1 MFIFSSLFSVFFFTI
16 ILGLVWRH
24 RETHLYPDVI
34 LGVIAKSL
42 WLSWLIVN
50 VSYYSAFGEY
60 LNSFIILIVVFIS
73 INLFLNNYPSS
84 YIFSKRKYTSVLSI
98 LLVIGLFVLSA
109 LYNEYYSLI
118 FERWD
123 TVVSWNRWATEIS
136 ENTFHP
142 LNAAYPV
149 LFPGLWSLVYEVQSD
164 NSIWIIAK
172 SIMLIFP
179 IILIITIYSLLLREK
194 LLSVFLLIIVI
205 NIIFFSGNLYYLT
218 SGYMDYPVAA
228 MILVSMI
235 LLYLSSIDNDSS
247 NNERA
252 NELLLFSIVF
262 ASLAAVTKQAGIL
275 SFVPIVYYMVSKY
288 IDKTILVEKLSF
300 YSFVLLFPI
309 IMFLI
314 MYLLEQDNIFGNVDT
329 LKKLVANKAMD
340 SNIYLSAFN
349 IMHQKFPMPLTF
361 ILIAL
366 AMLNIFNL
374 KKITGQLGMLLFIMS
389 AVGFYIFSDCCSYDQ
404 RNGIWIFSF
413 LVVSAL
419 FGLSDFDNLTQ
430 VKLGGCTSIH
440 AKYLVG
446 IVLIFSFSLSI
457 LFGVNVSE
465 KSLRTL
471 QYNEQL
477 KIGSPGINNLILRYR
492 DKLGPNGVIVS
503 FYSLTRWLPGM
514 KNKYK
519 LCHGHMDDCVLNL
532 LDTYPGSLVL
542 VGKGKRDYPSVRK
555 YFTKDR
561 LLGWYGVY
569 QLYGPFNEGGVLNV
583 DLLQNKQ

>member
-24 RETHLYPDVI
+24 REPHLFPDAI

-50 VSYYSAFGEY
+50 VSYYSVFGEY
-60 LNSFIILIVVFIS
+60 LNFFIILIVVFIS
-73 INLFLNNYPSS
+73 MNLFKNKYPPS
-84 YIFSKRKYTSVLSI
+84 YIFSKRKYMSSFAVLT
-98 LLVIGLFVLSA
+98 VIGLFTLSA
-109 LYNEYYSLI
+109 FYNEYYSLI
-118 FERWD
+118 FQRWD

-149 LFPGLWSLVYEVQSD
+149 FFPGLWSLVYEVQGD

-172 SIMLIFP
+172 SIMLVFP
-179 IILIITIYSLLLREK
+179 VVLMITIYSLLLREK

-205 NIIFFSGNLYYLT
+205 NIIFFSGNSYYLT

-252 NELLLFSIVF
+252 NELLLFSVVF

-275 SFVPIVYYMVSKY
+275 SFLPIAYYMVSKY
-288 IDKTILVEKLSF
+288 INRTISGERFAL
-300 YSFVLLFPI
+300 YSFVLLLPI
-309 IMFLI
+309 GMFLI
-314 MYLLEQDNIFGNVDT
+314 MFFLEQDNIFGNIDA
-329 LKKLVANKAMD
+329 LNKLVARKVID
-340 SNIYLSAFN
+340 SSIYFTAFN
-349 IMHQKFPMPLTF
+349 IMHQKFPMHLTF
-361 ILIAL
+361 SLVVL
-366 AMLNIFNL
+366 SLLNIVSL
-374 KKITGQLGMLLFIMS
+374 KKINGQLGMLLFIIS
-389 AVGFYIFSDCCSYDQ
+389 VAGFFIFADCCSYDQ
-404 RNGIWIFSF
+404 RNGVWIFSF

-419 FGLSDFDNLTQ
+419 FGLSYFDNLTQ
-430 VKLGGCTSIH
+430 VKLGDYTSIH
-440 AKYLVG
+440 AKYIVG
-446 IVLIFSFSLSI
+446 FILFLSFSVPI
-457 LFGVNVSE
+457 LFAVNVSE
-465 KSLRTL
+465 KSLRNL

-477 KIGSPGINNLILRYR
+477 KIGSQGINNLLLRYK

-514 KNKYK
+514 KSKYK
-519 LCHGHMDDCVLNL
+519 LCHGHMDDCVLNIL
-532 LDTYPGSLVL
+532 GTLPGSLVL
-542 VGKGKRDYPSVRK
+542 VGKGRRDYPGARK

-561 LLGWYGVY
+561 LLGRYGVY
-569 QLYGPFNEGGVLNV
+569 ELYGPFNEGGVLNV
-583 DLLQNKQ
+583 GLLQNKQ

>member
-1 MFIFSSLFSVFFFTI
+1 MFVFSSSFSVFFFTI
-16 ILGLVWRH
+16 ILGLAWRH
-24 RETHLYPDVI
+24 REPHLYPDVI

-50 VSYYSAFGEY
+50 ISYYTTFGEY
-60 LNSFIILIVVFIS
+60 LNFFIILIVVFIS
-73 INLFLNNYPSS
+73 INLFLKNYPSC
-84 YIFSKRKYTSVLSI
+84 YIFKKRKYISFLAA
-98 LLVIGLFVLSA
+98 LLVIGLFMLSA
-109 LYNEYYSLI
+109 SYTDYYSLI
-118 FERWD
+118 FQRWD

-142 LNAAYPV
+142 MNAAYPV
-149 LFPGLWSLVYEVQSD
+149 FFPGLWSLVYEVQSD
-164 NSIWIIAK
+164 NSIWIMAK

-179 IILIITIYSLLLREK
+179 IILMVTIYSLLLREK

-205 NIIFFSGNLYYLT
+205 NIIFFSGNFYYLT

-235 LLYLSSIDNDSS
+235 LLYLSSVDDDSS

-262 ASLAAVTKQAGIL
+262 ASLAAITKQAGIL
-275 SFVPIVYYMVSKY
+275 SFVPIVYYMASKY
-288 IDKTILVEKLSF
+288 IDKTILVEKLAF
-300 YSFVLLFPI
+300 YLFVLIFPI

-314 MYLLEQDNIFGNVDT
+314 MFFLEEDNIFGNADV
-329 LKKLVANKAMD
+329 LKKLVVSKTTD
-340 SNIYLSAFN
+340 SNVYLNAFN

-361 ILIAL
+361 SLIAFS
-366 AMLNIFNL
+366 MLNIFNL

-389 AVGFYIFSDCCSYDQ
+389 AIGFFIFADCCSYDQ

-413 LVVSAL
+413 LVVSVL
-419 FGLSDFDNLTQ
+419 FGLFEFDNLTK
-430 VKLGGCTSIH
+430 VGLGGCVSIH

-446 IVLIFSFSLSI
+446 FILVFSFSVSI

-465 KSLRTL
+465 KSIRNL
-471 QYNEQL
+471 QYNEQI
-477 KIGSPGINNLILRYR
+477 KIGSEGINNLLLRHR

-503 FYSLTRWLPGM
+503 FYQLTGWLPGM

-519 LCHGHMDDCVLNL
+519 LCYGHKDACVLNT
-532 LDTYPGSLVL
+532 LDTLPGSLVL
-542 VGKGKRDYPSVRK
+542 VGKGRRDYPGARK
-555 YFTKDR
+555 YFTKDKF
-561 LLGWYGVY
+561 LGRYGVY
-569 QLYGPFNEGGVLNV
+569 ELYGPFNEGRG
-583 DLLQNKQ
+583 